1 MKKKFN
7 SLNVQVPIV
16 VNTFIA
22 VLLIVSI
29 SALVQMSKKAIDKAS
44 YDGFATTIKGYA
56 TFFDSLVENQLIL
69 SDTYS
74 SFTFVI
80 NYMQNR
86 DTEGEANM
94 LTVLKLMS
102 AKNPY
107 VKSLALVEKDGTIL
121 NNSNGDNT
129 DVGKNVNQLYQDLWR
144 KYDAV
149 KKPTLSD
156 SIYKTADGK
165 WITAIISP
173 ITSRTDNTYLGA
185 LLVVLDWQKV
195 IDEVSSTAGE
205 VLTHWIRLW
214 VFNKDTLLVMHNV
227 PSEVGKLAPAEV
239 KTIVNNTE
247 GKLEFQNDGMTKV
260 CLYTSIKNQPWHVAF
275 SMPLSFI
282 EQQSS
287 KILKIGIMIGVIG
300 IILSSI
306 IGFLYIKNIM
316 SPLKVLVEEAEE
328 MSKGKFILRQFKFN
342 KYNEIGDIAYS
353 FKHMRN
359 ALSKIINEVNETS
372 EKINNAALNLTNGSD
387 DLSARTEAQ
396 ASSLE
401 ETASAIEQMAS
412 TIKSSASHSV
422 EGNDMMI
429 ASKKAVENGAGVIS
443 ETTRNIEEVYESSE
457 KIKSITKT
465 IEDIAFQTNILALN
479 ASVEAARAGDQGRGF
494 AVVASEVRNLAQ
506 NSQSSAKD
514 ITLLIENIYEKINKS
529 AETARESQ
537 SIFNDIQSKIDGTAK
552 IMQEISTTAV
562 EQQTGVDQVNVA
574 VSKIDGITQQ
584 NAALVDE
591 TANYAKELLEQSE
604 NLKSIMTFFKM
615 D

>member
-1 MKKKFN
+1 MKKSFN
-7 SLNVQVPIV
+7 SLSIQIPIV
-16 VNTFIA
+16 VNIFIA
-22 VLLIVSI
+22 LLLIVSI
-29 SALVQMSKKAIDKAS
+29 STLVQMSKKAIDKAS
-44 YDGFATTIKGYA
+44 YDGFGTTIKGYS
-56 TFFDSLVENQLIL
+56 TFFDSLIENQLIL
-69 SDTYS
+69 SDTYASFS
-74 SFTFVI
+74 SVI
-80 NYMQNR
+80 NYMEYRNPE
-86 DTEGEANM
+86 DEPTLIDSM
-94 LTVLKLMS
+94 KLVGG
-102 AKNPY
+102 KNPY
-107 VKSLALVEKDGTIL
+107 AKSLALIEANGTIL
-121 NNSNGDNT
+121 NNSEGNNT
-129 DVGKNVNQLYQDLWR
+129 DVGKKVADLYPDLWR
-144 KYDAV
+144 RYDPV
-149 KKPTLSD
+149 KKPTLAD
-156 SIYKTADGK
+156 AIYKDKDGK
-165 WITAIISP
+165 WITAIIAPVHSK
-173 ITSRTDNTYLGA
+173 IDNRYLGG
-185 LLVVLDWQKV
+185 LLIVVDWQKV
-195 IDEVSSTAGE
+195 IDEISITAGE

-227 PSEVGKLAPAEV
+227 PSEVGKLAPVEI

-260 CLYTSIKNQPWHVAF
+260 CLYNSLRDQPWKVGF

-282 EQQSS
+282 EQQSTN
-287 KILKIGIMIGVIG
+287 ILKMGILIGVVG
-300 IILSSI
+300 IILSFV
-306 IGFLYIKNIM
+306 IGFLYIKNLI

-328 MSKGKFILRQFKFN
+328 MSKGEFILRKFKF
-342 KYNEIGDIAYS
+342 KRNEIGDIAYS
-353 FKHMRN
+353 FKNMRD
-359 ALSKIINEVNETS
+359 AMTKIINEVNATS
-372 EKINNAALNLTNGSD
+372 EKINNAATNLTQGSD
-387 DLSARTEAQ
+387 DLSARTDAQ

-401 ETASAIEQMAS
+401 ETASAIEEMAS
-412 TIKSSASHSV
+412 TIKSSAEHSV

-429 ASKKAVENGAGVIS
+429 ASKKAVENGASVIA
-443 ETTRNIEEVYESSE
+443 ETTKNIEEVYESSE

-562 EQQTGVDQVNVA
+562 EQQAGVDQVNIA

-591 TANYAKELLEQSE
+591 TTNYARELLEQSE
-604 NLKSIMTFFKM
+604 NLKNIMTFFKM

>member
-1 MKKKFN
+1 MMKKMN
-7 SLNVQVPIV
+7 SLSIQIPMV
-16 VNTFIA
+16 VNIFIA
-22 VLLIVSI
+22 LLLIISI
-29 SALVQMSKKAIDKAS
+29 STLVHMSKKAIDKSS
-44 YDGFATTIKGYA
+44 YDGFATTIKGYS
-56 TFFDSLVENQLIL
+56 TFFDSLIENQLIL
-69 SDTYS
+69 SDTYASFS
-74 SFTFVI
+74 SVI
-80 NYMQNR
+80 NYMEYRNPE
-86 DTEGEANM
+86 DEP
-94 LTVLKLMS
+94 VLINSMKLVGG
-102 AKNPY
+102 KNPY
-107 VKSLALVEKDGTIL
+107 VTSLSLVETNGTIL
-121 NNSNGDNT
+121 NNSEGNNT
-129 DVGKNVNQLYQDLWR
+129 DVGKKVADLYPDLWR
-144 KYDAV
+144 VYDSV
-149 KKPTLSD
+149 RKPTLAD
-156 SIYKTADGK
+156 SIYKDPNGK
-165 WITAIISP
+165 WITAIVAP
-173 ITSRTDNTYLGA
+173 VRSRADNTYLGG
-185 LLVVLDWQKV
+185 LLIILDWQKV
-195 IDEVSSTAGE
+195 IDEISVTAGE

-227 PSEVGKLAPAEV
+227 PSEVGKLAPVEI
-239 KTIVNNTE
+239 KTIVNNKE

-260 CLYTSIKNQPWHVAF
+260 CLYNALKNQPWQVGF

-282 EQQSS
+282 EQKSGR
-287 KILKIGIMIGVIG
+287 ILKIGILIGVVG
-300 IILSSI
+300 IILSFI
-306 IGFLYIKNIM
+306 IGFLYVKSLI

-328 MSKGKFILRQFKFN
+328 MSRGEFILRKFKF
-342 KYNEIGDIAYS
+342 KRNEIGDIAYS
-353 FKHMRN
+353 FKNMRD
-359 ALSKIINEVNETS
+359 AMVKIINEVNETS
-372 EKINNAALNLTNGSD
+372 EKINNAASSLAQGSD
-387 DLSARTEAQ
+387 DLSARTDAQ

-401 ETASAIEQMAS
+401 ETASAIEEMAS
-412 TIKSSASHSV
+412 TIKSSADHSV

-429 ASKKAVENGAGVIS
+429 ASKKAVENGASVIT

-537 SIFNDIQSKIDGTAK
+537 AIFNDIQSKIDGTAK
-552 IMQEISTTAV
+552 IMQEISTTAI
-562 EQQTGVDQVNVA
+562 EQQTGVDQVNIA

-591 TANYAKELLEQSE
+591 TTNYARELLEQSE

>member
-1 MKKKFN
+1 MRKKIN
-7 SLNVQVPIV
+7 SLSIQIPIV
-16 VNTFIA
+16 VNIFIA
-22 VLLIVSI
+22 LLLIISI
-29 SALVQMSKKAIDKAS
+29 ATLVHMSKTAIDKAS
-44 YDGFATTIKGYA
+44 YDGFATTIKGYS
-56 TFFDSLVENQLIL
+56 TFFDSLIENQLIL
-69 SDTYS
+69 SDTYASFS
-74 SFTFVI
+74 SVI
-80 NYMQNR
+80 NYMEYRNPE
-86 DTEGEANM
+86 DEAILIDSM
-94 LTVLKLMS
+94 KLVGG
-102 AKNPY
+102 KNPY
-107 VKSLALVEKDGTIL
+107 AKSLSLTEINGTII
-121 NNSNGDNT
+121 NNSEGNNA
-129 DVGKNVNQLYQDLWR
+129 DVGKKVSDLYPDLWR
-144 KYDAV
+144 RYDPV
-149 KKPTLSD
+149 RKPTLAD
-156 SIYKTADGK
+156 AIYKDKDGK
-165 WITAIISP
+165 WITAIIAPVHSK
-173 ITSRTDNTYLGA
+173 IDNRYLGA
-185 LLVVLDWQKV
+185 LLIVVDWQKV
-195 IDEVSSTAGE
+195 IDEISITAGE

-227 PSEVGKLAPAEV
+227 PSEVGKLAPVEI

-260 CLYTSIKNQPWHVAF
+260 CLYNSLKDQPWKVGF

-287 KILKIGIMIGVIG
+287 RILLIGIIIGIVG

-306 IGFLYIKNIM
+306 IGFLYIKNLI

-328 MSKGKFILRQFKFN
+328 MSRGQFVLRKFKF
-342 KYNEIGDIAYS
+342 KRNEIGDIAYS
-353 FKHMRN
+353 FKNMRD
-359 ALSKIINEVNETS
+359 AMVKIINEVNQTS
-372 EKINNAALNLTNGSD
+372 EKINNAASSLAQGSD
-387 DLSARTEAQ
+387 DLSARTDAQ

-401 ETASAIEQMAS
+401 ETASAIEEMAS
-412 TIKSSASHSV
+412 TIKSSADHSV

-429 ASKKAVENGAGVIS
+429 ASKKAVENGASVIT

-537 SIFNDIQSKIDGTAK
+537 AIFNDIQSKIDGTAK

-562 EQQTGVDQVNVA
+562 EQQTGVDQVNIA

-591 TANYAKELLEQSE
+591 TTNYARELLEQSE

>member
-7 SLNVQVPIV
+7 SLNIQIPMV
-16 VNTFIA
+16 VNIFIA
-22 VLLIVSI
+22 LLLIISI
-29 SALVQMSKKAIDKAS
+29 STLVHMSKKAIDKAS
-44 YDGFATTIKGYA
+44 YDGFATTIKGYS
-56 TFFDSLVENQLIL
+56 TFFDSLIENQLIL
-69 SDTYS
+69 SDTYASFS
-74 SFTFVI
+74 SVI
-80 NYMQNR
+80 NYMQYRNPE
-86 DTEGEANM
+86 DEPELIKSMQLVG
-94 LTVLKLMS
+94 

-107 VKSLALVEKDGTIL
+107 VTSLSLVEPNGTIL
-121 NNSNGDNT
+121 NNSEGNNA
-129 DVGKNVNQLYQDLWR
+129 DVGKKVADLYPDLWR
-144 KYDAV
+144 VYDSV
-149 KKPTLSD
+149 KKPTLAD
-156 SIYKTADGK
+156 SIYKDPNGK
-165 WITAIISP
+165 WITAIVSP
-173 ITSRTDNTYLGA
+173 VYSKIDNSYLGGM
-185 LLVVLDWQKV
+185 LLILDWQKV
-195 IDEVSSTAGE
+195 IDEISVTAGE

-227 PSEVGKLAPAEV
+227 PSEVGKLAPVEI

-260 CLYTSIKNQPWHVAF
+260 CLYNSLRDQPWKVGF

-282 EQQSS
+282 EQQSTN
-287 KILKIGIMIGVIG
+287 ILKMGILIGVIG
-300 IILSSI
+300 IILSFV
-306 IGFLYIKNIM
+306 IGFLYIKNLI

-328 MSKGKFILRQFKFN
+328 MSRGEFILRKFKF
-342 KYNEIGDIAYS
+342 KRNEIGDIAYS
-353 FKHMRN
+353 FKNMRD
-359 ALSKIINEVNETS
+359 AMVKIINEVNATS
-372 EKINNAALNLTNGSD
+372 EKINNAAANLTQGSD
-387 DLSARTEAQ
+387 DLSARTDAQ

-401 ETASAIEQMAS
+401 ETASAIEEMAS
-412 TIKSSASHSV
+412 TIKSSAEHSV

-429 ASKKAVENGAGVIS
+429 ASKKAVENGASVIA
-443 ETTRNIEEVYESSE
+443 ETTKNIEEVYESSE

-506 NSQSSAKD
+506 NSQSSAKN
-514 ITLLIENIYEKINKS
+514 ITLLIENIYEKINRS

-562 EQQTGVDQVNVA
+562 EQQTGVDQVNIA

-591 TANYAKELLEQSE
+591 TTNYARELLDQSE
-604 NLKSIMTFFKM
+604 NLKNIMTFFKM
-615 D
+615 N

>member
-1 MKKKFN
+1 MKKRFN
-7 SLNVQVPIV
+7 SLSIQIPIV
-16 VNTFIA
+16 VNIFIA

-29 SALVQMSKKAIDKAS
+29 STLVHMSKTAIDKAS
-44 YDGFATTIKGYA
+44 YDGFATTIKGYS

-69 SDTYS
+69 ADTYS

-80 NYMQNR
+80 NYMRNR
-86 DTEGEANM
+86 NAEAENNM
-94 LTVLKLMS
+94 LTVLKIMG

-107 VKSLALVEKDGTIL
+107 VKSLSLIEANGTIL
-121 NNSNGDNT
+121 NNSEGNNA
-129 DVGKNVNQLYQDLWR
+129 DVGKKVSDLYPDLWR
-144 KYDAV
+144 RYDAV

-156 SIYKTADGK
+156 SIYKDNNGK
-165 WITAIISP
+165 WITAIIAPVHSK
-173 ITSRTDNTYLGA
+173 IDNRYLGG
-185 LLVVLDWQKV
+185 LLIVVDWQKV
-195 IDEVSSTAGE
+195 IDEISITAGE

-227 PSEVGKLAPAEV
+227 PSEVGKLAPVEI

-260 CLYTSIKNQPWHVAF
+260 CLYNSLKDQPWKVGF

-287 KILKIGIMIGVIG
+287 RILLIGIIIGIVG

-306 IGFLYIKNIM
+306 IGFLYIKNLI

-328 MSKGKFILRQFKFN
+328 MSRGQFVLRKFKF
-342 KYNEIGDIAYS
+342 KRNEIGDIAYS
-353 FKHMRN
+353 FKNMRD
-359 ALSKIINEVNETS
+359 AMVKIINEVNQTS
-372 EKINNAALNLTNGSD
+372 EKINNAASSLAQGSD
-387 DLSARTEAQ
+387 DLSARTDAQ

-401 ETASAIEQMAS
+401 ETASAIEEMAS
-412 TIKSSASHSV
+412 TIKSSADHSV

-429 ASKKAVENGAGVIS
+429 ASKKAVENGASVIT

-537 SIFNDIQSKIDGTAK
+537 AIFNDIQSKIDGTAK

-562 EQQTGVDQVNVA
+562 EQQTGVDQVNIA

-591 TANYAKELLEQSE
+591 TTNYARELLEQSE

>member
-1 MKKKFN
+1 MKKSFN
-7 SLNVQVPIV
+7 SLSIQIPMV
-16 VNTFIA
+16 VNIFIA
-22 VLLIVSI
+22 LLLIVSI
-29 SALVQMSKKAIDKAS
+29 STLVHMSKTAIDKAS
-44 YDGFATTIKGYA
+44 YDGFATTIKGYS
-56 TFFDSLVENQLIL
+56 TFFDSLIENQLIL
-69 SDTYS
+69 SDTYA

-86 DTEGEANM
+86 NPEAENNM
-94 LTVLKLMS
+94 LTVLKLMG

-107 VKSLALVEKDGTIL
+107 VKSLSLVEPNGTIL
-121 NNSNGDNT
+121 NNSEGNNA
-129 DVGKNVNQLYQDLWR
+129 DVGKKVADLYPDLWR
-144 KYDAV
+144 VYDSV
-149 KKPTLSD
+149 KKPTLAD
-156 SIYKTADGK
+156 SIYKDSDGK
-165 WITAIISP
+165 WITAIASP
-173 ITSRTDNTYLGA
+173 VRSRTDNTYLGGM
-185 LLVVLDWQKV
+185 LIILDWQKV
-195 IDEVSSTAGE
+195 IDEISITAGE

-227 PSEVGKLAPAEV
+227 PSEVGKLAPVEI

-260 CLYTSIKNQPWHVAF
+260 CLYNSLKDQPWKVGF

-282 EQQSS
+282 EQQSTR
-287 KILKIGIMIGVIG
+287 ILIIGIIIGIIG
-300 IILSSI
+300 IILSFV
-306 IGFLYIKNIM
+306 IGFLYIKKII
-316 SPLKVLVEEAEE
+316 SPLKILVEEAEE
-328 MSKGKFILRQFKFN
+328 MSRGEFILRKFKF
-342 KYNEIGDIAYS
+342 KRNEIGDIAYS
-353 FKHMRN
+353 FKNMRD
-359 ALSKIINEVNETS
+359 AMTKIINEVNATS
-372 EKINNAALNLTNGSD
+372 ERINNAAANLTQGSD
-387 DLSARTEAQ
+387 DLSARTDAQ

-401 ETASAIEQMAS
+401 ETASAIEEMAS
-412 TIKSSASHSV
+412 TIKSSAEHSV

-429 ASKKAVENGAGVIS
+429 ASKKAVENGASVIA
-443 ETTRNIEEVYESSE
+443 ETTKNIEEVYESSE

-514 ITLLIENIYEKINKS
+514 ITLLIENIYEKINRS

-562 EQQTGVDQVNVA
+562 EQQTGVDQVNIA

-591 TANYAKELLEQSE
+591 TTNYARELLEQSE
-604 NLKSIMTFFKM
+604 NLKNIMTFFKM

>member
-1 MKKKFN
+1 MKKRFN
-7 SLNVQVPIV
+7 SLSIQIPIV
-16 VNTFIA
+16 VNIFIA

-29 SALVQMSKKAIDKAS
+29 STLVHMSKTAIDKAS
-44 YDGFATTIKGYA
+44 YDGFATTIKGYS

-69 SDTYS
+69 ADTYS

-80 NYMQNR
+80 NYMRNR
-86 DTEGEANM
+86 NAEAENNM
-94 LTVLKLMS
+94 LTVLKIMG

-107 VKSLALVEKDGTIL
+107 VKSLSLIEANGTIL
-121 NNSNGDNT
+121 NNSEGNNA
-129 DVGKNVNQLYQDLWR
+129 DVGKKVSDLYPNLWR
-144 KYDAV
+144 RYDAV

-156 SIYKTADGK
+156 SIYKDNNGK
-165 WITAIISP
+165 WITAIIAP
-173 ITSRTDNTYLGA
+173 VKSRTDNTYLGGIMII
-185 LLVVLDWQKV
+185 LDWQKV
-195 IDEVSSTAGE
+195 IDEISITAGE

-227 PSEVGKLAPAEV
+227 PSEVGKLAPVEI

-260 CLYTSIKNQPWHVAF
+260 CLYNSLKDQPWKVGF

-287 KILKIGIMIGVIG
+287 RILLIGIIIGIVG

-306 IGFLYIKNIM
+306 IGFLYIKNLI

-328 MSKGKFILRQFKFN
+328 MSRGQFVLRKFKF
-342 KYNEIGDIAYS
+342 KRNEIGDIAYS
-353 FKHMRN
+353 FKNMRD
-359 ALSKIINEVNETS
+359 AMVKIINEVNQTS
-372 EKINNAALNLTNGSD
+372 EKINNAASSLAQGSD
-387 DLSARTEAQ
+387 DLSARTDAQ

-401 ETASAIEQMAS
+401 ETASAIEEMAS
-412 TIKSSASHSV
+412 TIKSSADHSV

-429 ASKKAVENGAGVIS
+429 ASKKAVENGASVIT

-537 SIFNDIQSKIDGTAK
+537 AIFNDIQSKIDGTAK

-562 EQQTGVDQVNVA
+562 EQQTGVDQVNIA

-591 TANYAKELLEQSE
+591 TTNYARELLEQSE

>member
-1 MKKKFN
+1 MKKRFN
-7 SLNVQVPIV
+7 SLSIQIPIV
-16 VNTFIA
+16 VNIFIA

-29 SALVQMSKKAIDKAS
+29 STLVHMSKTAIDKAS
-44 YDGFATTIKGYA
+44 YDGFATTIKGYS

-69 SDTYS
+69 ADTYS

-80 NYMQNR
+80 NYMRNR
-86 DTEGEANM
+86 NAEAENNM
-94 LTVLKLMS
+94 LTVLKIMG

-107 VKSLALVEKDGTIL
+107 VKSLSLIEANGTIL
-121 NNSNGDNT
+121 NNSEGNNA
-129 DVGKNVNQLYQDLWR
+129 DVGKKVSDSYPDLWR
-144 KYDAV
+144 RYDAV

-156 SIYKTADGK
+156 SIYKDNNGK
-165 WITAIISP
+165 WITAIIAP
-173 ITSRTDNTYLGA
+173 VKSRTDNTYLGGIMII
-185 LLVVLDWQKV
+185 LDWQKV
-195 IDEVSSTAGE
+195 IDEISITAGE

-227 PSEVGKLAPAEV
+227 PSEVGKLAPVEI

-260 CLYTSIKNQPWHVAF
+260 CLYNSLKDQPWKVGF

-287 KILKIGIMIGVIG
+287 RILLIGIIIGIVG

-306 IGFLYIKNIM
+306 IGFLYIKNLI

-328 MSKGKFILRQFKFN
+328 MSRGQFVLRKFKF
-342 KYNEIGDIAYS
+342 KRNEIGDIAYS
-353 FKHMRN
+353 FKNMRD
-359 ALSKIINEVNETS
+359 AMVKIINEVNQTS
-372 EKINNAALNLTNGSD
+372 EKINNAASSLAQGSD
-387 DLSARTEAQ
+387 DLSARTDAQ

-401 ETASAIEQMAS
+401 ETASAIEEMAS
-412 TIKSSASHSV
+412 TIKSSADHSV

-429 ASKKAVENGAGVIS
+429 ASKKAVENGASVIT

-537 SIFNDIQSKIDGTAK
+537 AIFNDIQSKIDGTAK

-562 EQQTGVDQVNVA
+562 EQQTGVDQVNIA

-591 TANYAKELLEQSE
+591 TTNYARELLEQSE

>member
-7 SLNVQVPIV
+7 SLAIQIPIV
-16 VNTFIA
+16 VNIFIA
-22 VLLIVSI
+22 FLLLISI
-29 SALVQMSKKAIDKAS
+29 SAIVKMSKNAIDEAS
-44 YDGFATTIKGYA
+44 YNGFATTIKGYA

-74 SFTFVI
+74 SFSTVISYIQYRNPEEEAELINSMRFVS
-80 NYMQNR
+80 
-86 DTEGEANM
+86 D
-94 LTVLKLMS
+94 
-102 AKNPY
+102 KNPY
-107 VKSLALVEKDGTIL
+107 VTSISLIEKDGTII
-121 NNSNGDNT
+121 NNSHGINNDI
-129 DVGKNVNQLYQDLWR
+129 GKKISELYPDLWT

-156 SIYKTADGK
+156 SIYKSADDK

-173 ITSRTDNTYLGA
+173 IYSKTDNTYLGG
-185 LLVVLDWQKV
+185 LLLVLDWQKV
-195 IDEVSSTAGE
+195 IDEISITAGE

-227 PSEVGKLAPAEV
+227 PSEVGKLAPVEV

-260 CLYTSIKNQPWHVAF
+260 CLYTALKNQPWKVAF
-275 SMPLSFI
+275 SMPLNFI
-282 EQQSS
+282 EREST
-287 KILKIGIMIGVIG
+287 KILIIGIIIGVIG
-300 IILSSI
+300 LILSSI
-306 IGFLYIKNIM
+306 IGFLYIKNLM
-316 SPLKVLVEEAEE
+316 LPLKVLVAEAEE
-328 MSKGKFILRQFKFN
+328 MSKGAFILRKIKFKR
-342 KYNEIGDIAYS
+342 NEIGDIAYS
-353 FKHMRN
+353 FKNMRD
-359 ALSKIINEVNETS
+359 AMIKIINEVNDTS
-372 EKINNAALNLTNGSD
+372 EKINAAALELTRGSD
-387 DLSARTEAQ
+387 DLSARTDSQ
-396 ASSLE
+396 AASLE
-401 ETASAIEQMAS
+401 ETSSAIEEMAS

-429 ASKKAVENGAGVIS
+429 SSKKAVENGASVIS
-443 ETTRNIEEVYESSE
+443 ETTKNIEEVYEASA
-457 KIKSITKT
+457 KIKNITKT

-506 NSQSSAKD
+506 NSQASAKD

-537 SIFNDIQSKIDGTAK
+537 TIFNDIQEKIENTAK

-562 EQQTGVDQVNVA
+562 EQQTGVDQVNIA

-591 TANYAKELLEQSE
+591 TSSSAKELLEQAQ
-604 NLKSIMTFFKM
+604 NLKQIMTFFKM
-615 D
+615 G

>member
-1 MKKKFN
+1 MKKSFN
-7 SLNVQVPIV
+7 SLNVQIPMV
-16 VNTFIA
+16 VNIFIA
-22 VLLIVSI
+22 LLLIISI
-29 SALVQMSKKAIDKAS
+29 STLVHMSKKAIDKSS
-44 YDGFATTIKGYA
+44 YDGFATTIKGYS
-56 TFFDSLVENQLIL
+56 TFFDSLIENQLIL
-69 SDTYS
+69 SDTYASFS
-74 SFTFVI
+74 SVI
-80 NYMQNR
+80 NYMEYRNPE
-86 DTEGEANM
+86 DEP
-94 LTVLKLMS
+94 VLINSMKLVGG
-102 AKNPY
+102 KNPY
-107 VKSLALVEKDGTIL
+107 VTSLSLVETNGTIL
-121 NNSNGDNT
+121 NNSEGNNT
-129 DVGKNVNQLYQDLWR
+129 DVGKKVADLYPDLWR
-144 KYDAV
+144 VYDSV
-149 KKPTLSD
+149 RKPTLAD
-156 SIYKTADGK
+156 SIYKDPNGK
-165 WITAIISP
+165 WITAIVAP
-173 ITSRTDNTYLGA
+173 VRSRADNTYLGG
-185 LLVVLDWQKV
+185 LLIILDWQKV
-195 IDEVSSTAGE
+195 IDEISVTAGE

-227 PSEVGKLAPAEV
+227 PSEVGKLAPVEI
-239 KTIVNNTE
+239 KTIVNNKE

-260 CLYTSIKNQPWHVAF
+260 CLYNALKNQPWQVGF

-282 EQQSS
+282 EQKSGR
-287 KILKIGIMIGVIG
+287 ILKIGILIGVVG
-300 IILSSI
+300 IILSFI
-306 IGFLYIKNIM
+306 IGFLYVKSLI

-328 MSKGKFILRQFKFN
+328 MSRGEFILRKFKF
-342 KYNEIGDIAYS
+342 KRNEIGDIAYS
-353 FKHMRN
+353 FKNMRD
-359 ALSKIINEVNETS
+359 AMVKIINEVNETS
-372 EKINNAALNLTNGSD
+372 EKINNAASSLAQGSD
-387 DLSARTEAQ
+387 DLSARTDAQ

-401 ETASAIEQMAS
+401 ETASAIEEMAS
-412 TIKSSASHSV
+412 TIKSSADHSV

-429 ASKKAVENGAGVIS
+429 ASKKAVENGASVIT

-537 SIFNDIQSKIDGTAK
+537 AIFNDIQSKIDGTAK
-552 IMQEISTTAV
+552 IMQEISTTAI
-562 EQQTGVDQVNVA
+562 EQQTGVDQVNIA

-591 TANYAKELLEQSE
+591 TTNYARELLEQSE

>member
-1 MKKKFN
+1 
-7 SLNVQVPIV
+7 
-16 VNTFIA
+16 TY
-22 VLLIVSI
+22 
-29 SALVQMSKKAIDKAS
+29 AS
-44 YDGFATTIKGYA
+44 F
-56 TFFDSLVENQLIL
+56 
-69 SDTYS
+69 S
-74 SFTFVI
+74 SVI
-80 NYMQNR
+80 NYMEYRNP
-86 DTEGEANM
+86 DDEAELINSM
-94 LTVLKLMS
+94 KLV
-102 AKNPY
+102 AGKNPY
-107 VKSLALVEKDGTIL
+107 AKSISLIEPNGTIL
-121 NNSNGDNT
+121 NNSEGNNT
-129 DVGKNVNQLYQDLWR
+129 DVGKKVNDLYPDLWR
-144 KYDAV
+144 IYDAA
-149 KKPTLSD
+149 KKPTLAD
-156 SIYKTADGK
+156 SIYKDPNGK

-173 ITSRTDNTYLGA
+173 INSKIDNRYLGG
-185 LLVVLDWQKV
+185 LLIIVDWQKV
-195 IDEVSSTAGE
+195 IDEISITAGA

-227 PSEVGKLAPAEV
+227 PSEVGKLAPVEI

-260 CLYTSIKNQPWHVAF
+260 CLYNSLRDQPWKVGF

-282 EQQSS
+282 EQQSTN
-287 KILKIGIMIGVIG
+287 ILKIGIIIGVLG
-300 IILSSI
+300 IILSFI
-306 IGFLYIKNIM
+306 IGFLYIKKII
-316 SPLKVLVEEAEE
+316 SPLKILVEEAEE
-328 MSKGKFILRQFKFN
+328 MSRGEFILRKFKF
-342 KYNEIGDIAYS
+342 KRNEIGDIAYS
-353 FKHMRN
+353 FKNMRD
-359 ALSKIINEVNETS
+359 AMVKIINEVNATS
-372 EKINNAALNLTNGSD
+372 EKINNAAANLTQGSD
-387 DLSARTEAQ
+387 DLSARTDAQ

-401 ETASAIEQMAS
+401 ETASAIEEMAS
-412 TIKSSASHSV
+412 TIKSSATHSV

-429 ASKKAVENGAGVIS
+429 ASKKAVENGASVIA
-443 ETTRNIEEVYESSE
+443 ETTKNIEEVYESSE

-562 EQQTGVDQVNVA
+562 EQQTGVDQVNIA

-591 TANYAKELLEQSE
+591 TTNYARELLEQSE

-615 D
+615 N

>member
-7 SLNVQVPIV
+7 SLSLQIPIV
-16 VNTFIA
+16 VNIFIA
-22 VLLIVSI
+22 FLLFVSI
-29 SALVQMSKKAIDKAS
+29 FTLLKMSSKAIDDAS
-44 YDGFATTIKGYA
+44 YNGFATTIKGYA

-86 DTEGEANM
+86 NAEDEANM
-94 LTVLKLMS
+94 LTVLRLMS

-107 VKSLALVEKDGTIL
+107 VNSLALVEKDGTIM
-121 NNSNGDNT
+121 NNSEGNNT
-129 DVGKNVNQLYQDLWR
+129 DVGKNAGQLYPDLWR

-156 SIYKTADGK
+156 SIYKSPDGK
-165 WITAIISP
+165 WITAIIAP
-173 ITSRTDNTYLGA
+173 INSRTDNTYLGA

-195 IDEVSSTAGE
+195 IDEVSKTAGE

-227 PSEVGKLAPAEV
+227 PSEVGKLAPVEV

-260 CLYTSIKNQPWHVAF
+260 CLYTTIENQPWKVAF

-282 EQQSS
+282 EQESS
-287 KILKIGIMIGVIG
+287 RILKVGILIGVIG
-300 IILSSI
+300 LILSSI
-306 IGFLYIKNIM
+306 IGFLYISSLM
-316 SPLKVLVEEAEE
+316 RPLKILVEEAEE
-328 MSKGKFILRQFKFN
+328 MSKGQFILRKFKFR
-342 KYNEIGDIAYS
+342 KNEIGDIAYS
-353 FKHMRN
+353 FKHMRD
-359 ALSKIINEVNETS
+359 ALSKIINEVNDTS
-372 EKINNAALNLTNGSD
+372 EKINNAAASLTNGSD

-396 ASSLE
+396 AASLE
-401 ETASAIEQMAS
+401 ETSSAIEEMAS

-429 ASKKAVENGAGVIS
+429 ASRDAVENGANVIA
-443 ETTRNIEEVYESSE
+443 ETTKNIEEVYEASE
-457 KIKSITKT
+457 KIKNITKT

-506 NSQSSAKD
+506 NSQASAKD
-514 ITLLIENIYEKINKS
+514 ITLLIENIYDKINKS

-537 SIFNDIQSKIDGTAK
+537 KIFDDIQSKIENTAK

-562 EQQTGVDQVNVA
+562 EQQTGVDQVNIA
-574 VSKIDGITQQ
+574 VSKIDSITQQ
-584 NAALVDE
+584 NASLVDE
-591 TANYAKELLEQSE
+591 TSTSAKELLEQAQ
-604 NLKSIMTFFKM
+604 NLKQIMTFFKM
-615 D
+615 Y

>member
-1 MKKKFN
+1 MKKRFN
-7 SLNVQVPIV
+7 SLSIQIPIV
-16 VNTFIA
+16 VNIFIA

-29 SALVQMSKKAIDKAS
+29 STLVHMSKTAIDKAS
-44 YDGFATTIKGYA
+44 YDGFATTIKGYS

-69 SDTYS
+69 ADTYS

-80 NYMQNR
+80 NYMRNR
-86 DTEGEANM
+86 NAEAENNM
-94 LTVLKLMS
+94 LTVLKIMG

-107 VKSLALVEKDGTIL
+107 VKSLSLIEANGTIL
-121 NNSNGDNT
+121 NNSEGNNA
-129 DVGKNVNQLYQDLWR
+129 DVGKKVSDLYPDLWR
-144 KYDAV
+144 RYNAV

-156 SIYKTADGK
+156 SIYKDNNGK
-165 WITAIISP
+165 WITAIIAP
-173 ITSRTDNTYLGA
+173 VKSRTDNTYLGGIMII
-185 LLVVLDWQKV
+185 LDWQKV
-195 IDEVSSTAGE
+195 IDEISITAGE

-227 PSEVGKLAPAEV
+227 PSEVGKLAPVEI

-260 CLYTSIKNQPWHVAF
+260 CLYNSLKDQPWKVGF

-287 KILKIGIMIGVIG
+287 RILLIGIIIGIVG

-306 IGFLYIKNIM
+306 IGFLYIKNLI

-328 MSKGKFILRQFKFN
+328 MSRGQFVLRKFKF
-342 KYNEIGDIAYS
+342 KRNEIGDIAYS
-353 FKHMRN
+353 FKNMRD
-359 ALSKIINEVNETS
+359 AMVKIINEVNQTS
-372 EKINNAALNLTNGSD
+372 EKINNAASSLAQGSD
-387 DLSARTEAQ
+387 DLSARTDAQ

-401 ETASAIEQMAS
+401 ETASAIEEMAS
-412 TIKSSASHSV
+412 TIKSSADHSV

-429 ASKKAVENGAGVIS
+429 ASKKAVENGASVIT

-537 SIFNDIQSKIDGTAK
+537 AIFNDIQSKIDGTAK

-562 EQQTGVDQVNVA
+562 EQQTGVDQVNIA

-591 TANYAKELLEQSE
+591 TTNYARELLEQSE

>member
-1 MKKKFN
+1 MKKRFN
-7 SLNVQVPIV
+7 SLSVQIPIV
-16 VNTFIA
+16 VNIFIA
-22 VLLIVSI
+22 VLLFVSI
-29 SALVQMSKKAIDKAS
+29 FTLLKMSSKAIDDAS
-44 YDGFATTIKGYA
+44 YNGFATTIKGYS

-86 DTEGEANM
+86 NAEDEANM
-94 LTVLKLMS
+94 LSVLKLMS

-107 VKSLALVEKDGTIL
+107 VKSLALLEKDGTIM
-121 NNSNGDNT
+121 NNSEGNNT
-129 DVGKNVNQLYQDLWR
+129 DVGKNVSSLYSDLWR

-156 SIYKTADGK
+156 SIYKDSDGK
-165 WITAIISP
+165 WITVIISP
-173 ITSRTDNTYLGA
+173 ITSRTDNSYLGG

-195 IDEVSSTAGE
+195 IDEVSETAGE

-227 PSEVGKLAPAEV
+227 PSEVGKLAPVEV

-260 CLYTSIKNQPWHVAF
+260 CLYTSIKNQPWKVAF

-282 EQQSS
+282 EQESS
-287 KILKIGIMIGVIG
+287 RILKVGIVIGVVG
-300 IILSSI
+300 IILSFVV
-306 IGFLYIKNIM
+306 GFLYIRNLM
-316 SPLKVLVEEAEE
+316 SPLKILVEEAEE
-328 MSKGKFILRQFKFN
+328 MSEGKFILRQFRFK
-342 KYNEIGDIAYS
+342 KNEIGDIAYS
-353 FKHMRN
+353 FKHMRD
-359 ALSKIINEVNETS
+359 ALSKIINEVNDTS
-372 EKINNAALNLTNGSD
+372 EKINNAALTLTNGSD
-387 DLSARTEAQ
+387 DLSSRTEAQ
-396 ASSLE
+396 AASLE
-401 ETASAIEQMAS
+401 ETSSAIEEMAS

-422 EGNDMMI
+422 EGNDMMM
-429 ASKKAVENGAGVIS
+429 ASRDAVENGANVIA
-443 ETTRNIEEVYESSE
+443 ETTKNIEEVYEASE
-457 KIKSITKT
+457 KIKNITKT

-506 NSQSSAKD
+506 NSQASAKD
-514 ITLLIENIYEKINKS
+514 ITLLIENIYDKINKS

-537 SIFNDIQSKIDGTAK
+537 KIFDDIQSKIESTAK

-562 EQQTGVDQVNVA
+562 EQQTGVDQVNIA

-584 NAALVDE
+584 NASLVDE
-591 TANYAKELLEQSE
+591 TSTSAKELLEQAQ
-604 NLKSIMTFFKM
+604 NLKQIMTFFKM

>member
-1 MKKKFN
+1 MKKSFN
-7 SLNVQVPIV
+7 SLNVQIPMV
-16 VNTFIA
+16 VNIFIA
-22 VLLIVSI
+22 LLLIISI
-29 SALVQMSKKAIDKAS
+29 STLVHMSKKAIDESS
-44 YDGFATTIKGYA
+44 YDGFATTIKGYS
-56 TFFDSLVENQLIL
+56 TFFDSLIENQLIL
-69 SDTYS
+69 SDTYA

-86 DTEGEANM
+86 NPEDENNM
-94 LTVLKLMS
+94 LNVLKIMG

-107 VKSLALVEKDGTIL
+107 VTSLSLVETNGTIL
-121 NNSNGDNT
+121 NNSEGNNT
-129 DVGKNVNQLYQDLWR
+129 DVGKKVADLYPDLWR
-144 KYDAV
+144 VYDSV
-149 KKPTLSD
+149 RKPTLAD
-156 SIYKTADGK
+156 SIYKDPNGK
-165 WITAIISP
+165 WITAIVAP
-173 ITSRTDNTYLGA
+173 VRSRADNTYLGG
-185 LLVVLDWQKV
+185 LLIILDWQKV
-195 IDEVSSTAGE
+195 IDEISVTAGE

-227 PSEVGKLAPAEV
+227 PSEVGKLAPVEI
-239 KTIVNNTE
+239 KTIVNNKE

-260 CLYTSIKNQPWHVAF
+260 CLYNSLKNQPWQVGF

-282 EQQSS
+282 EQKSS
-287 KILKIGIMIGVIG
+287 RILKTGIFIGVVG
-300 IILSSI
+300 IILSFI
-306 IGFLYIKNIM
+306 IGFLYVKSLI

-328 MSKGKFILRQFKFN
+328 MSRGEFILRKFKF
-342 KYNEIGDIAYS
+342 KRNEIGDIAYS
-353 FKHMRN
+353 FKNMRD
-359 ALSKIINEVNETS
+359 AMVKIINEVNQTS
-372 EKINNAALNLTNGSD
+372 EKINNAAASLAQESD
-387 DLSARTEAQ
+387 DLSARTDSQ

-401 ETASAIEQMAS
+401 ETASAIEEMAS
-412 TIKSSASHSV
+412 TIKSSAEHSV
-422 EGNDMMI
+422 EGNDMMM
-429 ASKKAVENGAGVIS
+429 ASKRAVENGASVIS
-443 ETTRNIEEVYESSE
+443 ETTKNIEEVYESSE

-562 EQQTGVDQVNVA
+562 EQQTGVDQVNIA

-591 TANYAKELLEQSE
+591 TTNYARELLDQSE
-604 NLKSIMTFFKM
+604 NLKNIMTFFKM
-615 D
+615 N

>member
-7 SLNVQVPIV
+7 SLSIQIPIV
-16 VNTFIA
+16 VNIFIA
-22 VLLIVSI
+22 FLLFVSI
-29 SALVQMSKKAIDKAS
+29 FTLLKMSSKAIDDAS
-44 YDGFATTIKGYA
+44 YNGFATTIKGYA

-86 DTEGEANM
+86 DVEGEANM
-94 LTVLKLMS
+94 LTVLRLMS

-129 DVGKNVNQLYQDLWR
+129 DVGKNAGQLYPDLWR

-156 SIYKTADGK
+156 SIYKSPDGK
-165 WITAIISP
+165 WITAIIAP
-173 ITSRTDNTYLGA
+173 INSRNDNTYLGA

-227 PSEVGKLAPAEV
+227 PSEVGKLAPVEV

-282 EQQSS
+282 EQESS
-287 KILKIGIMIGVIG
+287 RILKVGILIGVIG
-300 IILSSI
+300 LILSSI
-306 IGFLYIKNIM
+306 IGFLYISSLM
-316 SPLKVLVEEAEE
+316 SPLKILVEEAEE
-328 MSKGKFILRQFKFN
+328 MSKGQFILRKFKF
-342 KYNEIGDIAYS
+342 KRNEIGDIAYS
-353 FKHMRN
+353 FKHMRD
-359 ALSKIINEVNETS
+359 ALSKIINEVNDTS
-372 EKINNAALNLTNGSD
+372 EKINNAASNLTNGSD

-396 ASSLE
+396 AASLE
-401 ETASAIEQMAS
+401 ETSSAIEEMAS

-422 EGNDMMI
+422 EGNDMMM
-429 ASKKAVENGAGVIS
+429 ASRDAVENGANVIA
-443 ETTRNIEEVYESSE
+443 ETTKNIEEVYEASE
-457 KIKSITKT
+457 KIKNITKT

-506 NSQSSAKD
+506 NSQASAKD
-514 ITLLIENIYEKINKS
+514 ITLLIENIYDKINKS

-537 SIFNDIQSKIDGTAK
+537 KIFDDIQSKIESTAK

-562 EQQTGVDQVNVA
+562 EQQTGVDQVNIA

-584 NAALVDE
+584 NASLVDE
-591 TANYAKELLEQSE
+591 TSTSAKELLEQAQ
-604 NLKSIMTFFKM
+604 NLKQIMTFFKM